1 MNKIKEVDLYIQQA
15 PKDQAETLETLRDL
29 ILETVPQTEE
39 LFKWG
44 QPVYATEK
52 NFAYLKS
59 TKNHVNLGFFNF
71 KKITDPSNLLEG
83 TGKSM
88 RHIKINNIADF
99 NIDTLKEMIR
109 QSSKFK

>member
-1 MNKIKEVDLYIQQA
+1 MSKIVEVDEYIKKA
-15 PKDQAETLETLRDL
+15 PTQHSETLKKLRNL
-29 ILETVPQTEE
+29 ILETVPQSQE

-52 NFAYLKS
+52 NYAYLKS

-71 KKITDPSNLLEG
+71 DKISDTNNLLEG

-88 RHIKINNIADF
+88 RHIKITD
-99 NIDTLKEMIR
+99 IDNVDVNTLKNIIK
-109 QSSKFK
+109 QASKF